1 MTDSYESFKKDYL
14 RVSGIDLSSYKES
27 QMKRRI
33 DNFITKSGARSYRDF
48 ISLIKR
54 DKKTYDDF
62 VTHLTINVSEFY
74 RNPSQWETLKTKIFP
89 ELIQRFGKKITIWS
103 AACSTGDEPY
113 SLAMV
118 MSELLAPHQFEILA
132 TDLDR
137 EVLAKAKRGVY
148 TEKSVR
154 GLPKEYREKYMVQ
167 DEPGF
172 VRVSDQLKSR
182 ITFKQMDLLKDTYP
196 RRVHLLV
203 CRNVLIYFTDTT
215 KEGIYRK
222 FADSLLQGGIL
233 FVGSTEQIIGAK
245 KFGFQG
251 VQSFFY
257 QKE

>member
-14 RVSGIDLSSYKES
+14 QLSGIDLNSYKEA

-33 DNFITKSGARSYRDF
+33 NNFITKSGAGSYRSF
-48 ISLIKR
+48 ISLLKR
-54 DKKTYDDF
+54 DKKIYNDF

-74 RNPSQWETLKTKIFP
+74 RNPGQWETLKTKIFP
-89 ELIQRFGKKITIWS
+89 ELIRRFGKKISIWS

-118 MSELLAPHQFEILA
+118 MSELLEPHQFEILA
-132 TDLDR
+132 TDLDK
-137 EVLAKAKRGVY
+137 EVLEKAKRGVY
-148 TEKSVR
+148 TEKSVK
-154 GLPKEYREKYMVQ
+154 GLPGEYREKYMVQ
-167 DEPGF
+167 DGPGF

-182 ITFKQMDLLKDTYP
+182 ITFRQMDLLKDLYP
-196 RRVHLLV
+196 RRIHLLV

-215 KEGIYRK
+215 KAEIYRK
-222 FADSLLQGGIL
+222 FANSLLQGGIL

-245 KFGFQG
+245 QFGFQG
-251 VQSFFY
+251 IESFFY